1 MDFRVESKTSEIKV
15 VFIASNELNLEYIK
29 KEHLNYTGFNGEIG
43 QVEKIVNSENIIFF
57 VGIGNRNK
65 MSIDLLRKAIIALT
79 EVLNKSKLEKITIS
93 LIENCNLSEEIQ
105 MKIILDT
112 IEQCSYQFLKYKTNK
127 KLNKLDEVLFEGLKN
142 TSVDFTYYHNLVNG
156 KLVARDLVNEPA
168 NKMMPLDLAN
178 YVKELEKN
186 TNIQVEIL
194 DEIQIANLKM
204 HSYIAVA
211 KASDEPYRL
220 IVMRYNGNPKSKE
233 RLGFVGKGLTYDTG
247 GLSLKS
253 TNSMKTMKSD
263 MGGAAAVIG
272 AIKAISENK
281 LKVNV
286 TGIIAACENSV
297 SGRSYRPGDIIDSM
311 AGKTI
316 YIGNT
321 DAEGRLTLIDGVHYG
336 IENEN
341 ITKIIDIAT
350 LTGSIVH
357 SLGEVATGVISNND
371 EFYKQLECA
380 SKETNEKVWRMPIFD
395 EYRDMLKHKEAD
407 LTNSP
412 GSLAGGIT
420 AGLFIGEFV
429 QNLPWIHM
437 DIAGTSYFSEKK
449 RGIYGGTGEGVYNL
463 YKIAELNS
471 MK

>member
-1 MDFRVESKTSEIKV
+1 MDFKVETKTSEIKV
-15 VFIASNELNLEYIK
+15 IFIASNELNAEYIK

-112 IEQCSYQFLKYKTNK
+112 IEQCSYQFLKYKTTKN
-127 KLNKLDEVLFEGLKN
+127 LNKLDEVLFEGLKN

-321 DAEGRLTLIDGVHYG
+321 M
-336 IENEN
+336 
-341 ITKIIDIAT
+341 
-350 LTGSIVH
+350 
-357 SLGEVATGVISNND
+357 
-371 EFYKQLECA
+371 Q
-380 SKETNEKVWRMPIFD
+380 KED
-395 EYRDMLKHKEAD
+395 
-407 LTNSP
+407 
-412 GSLAGGIT
+412 
-420 AGLFIGEFV
+420 
-429 QNLPWIHM
+429 
-437 DIAGTSYFSEKK
+437 
-449 RGIYGGTGEGVYNL
+449 
-463 YKIAELNS
+463 
-471 MK
+471 